1 MRRLLVVAV
10 LAVACASPAPRPATS
25 KPWGLS
31 ARDYVVAADH
41 PLASEAGASI
51 LAAGGNVVDAAAA
64 TSFALAV
71 VRPHSAGLGGGGF
84 MLYKAAGKEAIFLD
98 YRETAP
104 GAAEAAAYL
113 GADGKPI
120 PGKTESGPW
129 AVGVPGQLRGVP
141 LMLSKYGTMSLD
153 KVVAPAIELAE
164 RGFPVDAH
172 LREAMEDLASRIA
185 KSGEPARYAEAARIF
200 LKNGQPLAVGEILR
214 QPDLAGT
221 LRSLAAEGPDSFYR
235 GALAAKVLAAAG
247 PAAGGPMTAEDLAD
261 YEPVFRAPLLGS
273 YRGKTVVS
281 APPPSSGGACLV
293 EMLGALN
300 GFSAKTLAKPEGSAL
315 VVEAMKHAFADRA
328 RLLGDPDAHPE
339 VEENAAAMTG
349 PRRLKELKGLL
360 NVSRTKEPA
369 SYGLQSLPDDSG
381 TTHYVVMDAHGNALA
396 ATETVNL
403 YFGSM
408 LVAPGTGIVL
418 NNQMDDFAVSTAVAN
433 AFGLRQSELNLVG
446 PGRRPLSS
454 MSPTM
459 LLDRGEAVLAAG
471 GSGGPRII
479 TGVLWSILNTV
490 DGGMAP
496 DAAVAAPRLHHQW
509 SPDTVR
515 VDAAVGPEVRA
526 ELEARGHRLV
536 PAEGEAAVQLGVRDS
551 QGLAA
556 ASDPRKGGRPAGR

>member
-1 MRRLLVVAV
+1 MKPMFLVAV
-10 LAVACASPAPRPATS
+10 LAAAPLWAAQRPPVTQ
-25 KPWGLS
+25 PWGLE
-31 ARDYVVAADH
+31 AKDYVVAADH
-41 PLASEAGASI
+41 PLASAAGAGI

-84 MLYKAAGKEAIFLD
+84 MLYKPAGKEAVFLD

-104 GAAEAAAYL
+104 TEAGASAYL
-113 GADGKPI
+113 DEAGRPI

-129 AVGVPGQLRGVP
+129 AVAVPGHLRGVP
-141 LMLSKYGTMSLD
+141 LMLTKFGTMPLAT
-153 KVVAPAIELAE
+153 VLAPAIELAE
-164 RGFPVDAH
+164 RGFPVDAP

-185 KSGEPARYAEAARIF
+185 KSGTPALYAEAARIF
-200 LKNGQPLAVGEILR
+200 LKDGRPWAVGEVLR
-214 QPDLAGT
+214 QPDLAAT
-221 LRSLAAEGPDSFYR
+221 LRLLAAEGPETFYT
-235 GALAAKVLAAAG
+235 GALAAKVLAAVG
-247 PAAGGPMTAEDLAD
+247 EDGPMAADDLRD
-261 YEPVFRAPLLGS
+261 YEAVFRAPLVGS
-273 YRGKTVVS
+273 YRGRTVLS

-293 EMLGALN
+293 EMLGALD
-300 GFSAKTLAKPEGSAL
+300 GFSARRLAKPAGAAV

-339 VEENAAAMTG
+339 VEENAAAMTS
-349 PRRLKELKGLL
+349 PRRAKELKRLL
-360 NVSRTKEPA
+360 DVKSTRDPA
-369 SYGLQSLPDDSG
+369 SYGVQTLPDDAG
-381 TTHYVVMDAHGNALA
+381 TTHYVVMDAHGNAVA

-418 NNQMDDFAVSTAVAN
+418 NNQMDDFAVSTGVAN

-446 PGRRPLSS
+446 AGRKPLSS
-454 MSPTM
+454 MSPTI
-459 LLDRGEAVLAAG
+459 LLERGEAVLAAG

-479 TGVLWSILNTV
+479 SGVLWSILNAV

-515 VDAAVGPEVRA
+515 VDAAVPPEVRA

-536 PAEGEAAVQLGVRDS
+536 PAEGEAAVQLAVRDGR
-551 QGLAA
+551 GLAA

>member
-1 MRRLLVVAV
+1 MRFFFVVM
-10 LAVACASPAPRPATS
+10 LAAGPLAAAPRSEITR
-25 KPWGLS
+25 PWGLS
-31 ARDYVVAADH
+31 AKDYVVAADH
-41 PLASEAGASI
+41 PLASAAGAGI

-84 MLYKAAGKEAIFLD
+84 MLYKPAGKEAVFLD

-104 GAAEAAAYL
+104 DAAETAAYL
-113 GADGKPI
+113 GPDGRPI

-141 LMLSKYGTMSLD
+141 LMLAKYGTFQLASVL
-153 KVVAPAIELAE
+153 APAVELAE

-200 LKNGQPLAVGEILR
+200 LKDGKPYAVGEVLR
-214 QPDLAGT
+214 QPDLAAT
-221 LRSLAAEGPDSFYR
+221 LKTLSAEGPDSFYR
-235 GALAAKVLAAAG
+235 GTLAKKVLAG
-247 PAAGGPMTAEDLAD
+247 LEGGPMTADDLAA
-261 YEPVFRAPLLGS
+261 YEPVFRAPLVGR
-273 YRGKTVVS
+273 YRGKTVLS

-293 EMLGALN
+293 EMLGALD
-300 GFSAKTLAKPEGSAL
+300 GYSARTLAKPEGHAL

-339 VEENAAAMTG
+339 VEENAAAMTS
-349 PRRLKELKGLL
+349 PRRAKELKKLL
-360 NVSRTKEPA
+360 AAPQTREAA
-369 SYGLQSLPDDSG
+369 SYGVQALPDDAG
-381 TTHYVVMDAHGNALA
+381 TTHYVVMDAHGNAVA

-403 YFGSM
+403 FFGSM
-408 LVAPGTGIVL
+408 VVPPGTGVVL

-433 AFGLRQSELNLVG
+433 AFGLRQSDLNLVG

-454 MSPTM
+454 MSPTI
-459 LLDRGEAVLAAG
+459 LLEKGEAVLAAG

-479 TGVLWSILNTV
+479 TGVLWSILNSV
-490 DGGMAP
+490 DRGLAP

-509 SPDTVR
+509 SPDVVR
-515 VDAAVGPEVRA
+515 FDAAVSADVRE

-536 PAEGEAAVQLGVRDS
+536 PAEGEAAVQLAVRDAK
-551 QGLAA
+551 GLAA